1 MGTETEN
8 KNYFQSLYAI
18 DCQGKVKEKNG
29 LKYLPWASAW
39 AEVKKKFPDAYYEI
53 VPQIMDTHFNERPWH
68 DDGRTAWVVVR
79 VTIAEH
85 QVEEMLA
92 IMDFRNKA
100 IPADQVTSV
109 DANKAIKRCLVKAC
123 AEHGLALYIYES
135 EDMPEEMAEIL
146 EMQEKCISQIYKKV
160 KWSDKAKA
168 EVAKVCK
175 QAESDYTGI
184 EVEKV
189 EGQPKNIFDL
199 GILKR
204 LDSELRVIRK

>member
-8 KNYFQSLYAI
+8 KNYFQALYAI

-39 AEVKKKFPDAYYEI
+39 AEVK
-53 VPQIMDTHFNERPWH
+53 N